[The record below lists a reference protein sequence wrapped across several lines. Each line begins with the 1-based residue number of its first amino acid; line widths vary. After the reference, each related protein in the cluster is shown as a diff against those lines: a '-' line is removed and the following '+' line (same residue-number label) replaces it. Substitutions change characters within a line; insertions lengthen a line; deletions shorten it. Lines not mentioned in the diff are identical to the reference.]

1 MNKNNDRWWEKIY
14 CMNVYLFMCVRATK
28 SERFPKLTCSSVL
41 REFASTPLVTSRI
54 RLAANSSSRSKDP
67 SLWRSLNSS
76 SRVGRR
82 SGSSTG
88 RLLLGLVS
96 GTVPAVLTHPAAE
109 GNQGILQ
116 ILAKV
121 QRSRHEPGTQSSTVV
136 ADLRLRISCP
146 SLSWASSTRS
156 TMTRSVTSTSC
167 IPARAVRSSL
177 SAFSP
182 FPLVHP
188 TWPSCGPA
196 KSEPPLDSSVFCR
209 TQERSLLNIYH
220 NFFII

>member
-1 MNKNNDRWWEKIY
+1 MRKERMWIRISPRVPVQ
-14 CMNVYLFMCVRATK
+14 CK
-28 SERFPKLTCSSVL
+28 SDWFPQLTCSSVL
-41 REFASTPLVTSRI
+41 WGFASIPLVTSRI

-76 SRVGRR
+76 SREGRR

-109 GNQGILQ
+109 GSRGILQ

-121 QRSRHEPGTQSSTVV
+121 QRSRHEPGTRSSTVV

-146 SLSWASSTRS
+146 SLSWASSSHSITTRFAI
-156 TMTRSVTSTSC
+156 STSC

-182 FPLVHP
+182 SPQVHP

-196 KSEPPLDSSVFCR
+196 KSEPPLDSSIF
-209 TQERSLLNIYH
+209 LLNKRKYQC
-220 NFFII
+220 